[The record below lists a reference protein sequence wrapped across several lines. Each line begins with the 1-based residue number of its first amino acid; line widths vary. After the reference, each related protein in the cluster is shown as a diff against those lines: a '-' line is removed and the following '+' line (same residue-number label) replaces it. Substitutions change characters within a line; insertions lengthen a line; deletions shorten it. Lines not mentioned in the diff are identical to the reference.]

1 MGVSAIPDL
10 KISEML
16 EMQRELFEP
25 HKDKWHPMEPEYGR
39 NFVLYMVEE
48 IGECIAIIKK
58 KGDRAIAENS
68 AVREAF
74 CEEMCDVLMYFS
86 DALLRYGI
94 TADELSTA
102 YLRKHERNMGR
113 DFDEEYRRKF
123 EEEK

>member
-1 MGVSAIPDL
+1 MSAIPDL

>member
-1 MGVSAIPDL
+1 MPDL

-94 TADELSTA
+94 TADELSKA

-113 DFDEEYRRKF
+113 NFDEEYRRKF
-123 EEEK
+123 DEEK

>member
-1 MGVSAIPDL
+1 MPDL

-25 HKDKWHPMEPEYGR
+25 HKDSWHPMEPEYGR

-58 KGDRAIAENS
+58 KGDRVIAENP

-94 TADELSTA
+94 SAEELSEV
-102 YLRKHERNMGR
+102 YLRKHAKNMGR
-113 DFDEEYRRKF
+113 DFEGEYRRKF

>member
-1 MGVSAIPDL
+1 MGVSTIPDL

-25 HKDKWHPMEPEYGR
+25 HKYKWHPMEPEYGR

-94 TADELSTA
+94 TADELSKA

>member
-102 YLRKHERNMGR
+102 YLRKHEKNMGR

>member
-1 MGVSAIPDL
+1 MPDL

-16 EMQRELFEP
+16 EMQRELFDP
-25 HKDKWHPMEPEYGR
+25 HKDSWHPIEPEYGR

-68 AVREAF
+68 SVREAF

-113 DFDEEYRRKF
+113 NFDEEYRRKF
-123 EEEK
+123 EDEK